1 MDRTGLAAM
10 FPKASEHLGVDPV
23 MTSGSFME
31 GMESLQLLRL
41 QENDCSLAGIQREEV
56 MLTSSYAV

>member
-1 MDRTGLAAM
+1 M

-31 GMESLQLLRL
+31 GMEKFQLIRP
-41 QENDCSLAGIQREEV
+41 
-56 MLTSSYAV
+56 